1 MRLKNPSQYDLI
13 QFRKSLKKGKKY
25 DAILRNKATLQLK
38 YIPFGDVRYEQYKD
52 KVPLHL
58 YRSVDHNDPVRRE
71 RYRARHKG
79 EELYKYSSGWFS
91 WYYLW

>member
-1 MRLKNPSQYDLI
+1 MRLENPSEYDFI
-13 QFRKSLKKGKKY
+13 KFRKSFTKGKKY
-25 DAILRNKATLQLK
+25 DAVLYNKRTKKFK
-38 YIPFGDVRYEQYKD
+38 YIPFGDLRYQQYED

-58 YRSVDHNDPVRRE
+58 YKNKDHKDPLRRK
-71 RYRARHKG
+71 RYRSRHKG